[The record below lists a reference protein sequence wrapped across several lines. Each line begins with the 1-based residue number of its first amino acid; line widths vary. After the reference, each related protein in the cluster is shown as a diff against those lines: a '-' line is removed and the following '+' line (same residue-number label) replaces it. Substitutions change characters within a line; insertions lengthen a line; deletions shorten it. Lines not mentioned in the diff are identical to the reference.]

1 MAIFNS
7 DEAEGKWAQAKGTV
21 KDKVGELT
29 GNERLEAEGEA
40 QNAGGEAQESW
51 GKFKRGVSNA
61 VDSVGEAIS
70 NAGKR
75 VND

>member
-1 MAIFNS
+1 MAIVNK
-7 DEAEGKWAQAKGTV
+7 DEIKGKYEQAKGYV
-21 KDKVGELT
+21 KDKAGEIT

-40 QNAGGEAQESW
+40 ERVGGETQETW